1 MNRFNVEIAVG
12 LFVILGI
19 ASLAYLAIKLGDLN
33 FGQNK
38 TYEVSARF
46 KSTSGLKDGAVIEV
60 AGVRVGKVARIE
72 LDPNQYDSVVKLAID
87 QTVRLQEDSIASIR
101 TSGIIG
107 DKFVNIAPGGS
118 EKFLASGGEIT
129 ETESSINLEE
139 LVSKY
144 IFQKE

>member
-1 MNRFNVEIAVG
+1 MNRFNVEIVVG

-33 FGQNK
+33 FGQNQ

-46 KSTSGLKDGAVIEV
+46 KSTSGLKDGAVIEI
-60 AGVRVGKVARIE
+60 AGVRIGKVAKIE
-72 LDPNQYDSVVKLAID
+72 LDNNQYDSVVKLAID
-87 QTVRLQEDSIASIR
+87 QNVRLQEDSIASIR

-118 EKFLASGGEIT
+118 EKFLAAGDEIT

>member
-1 MNRFNVEIAVG
+1 MNRFNVEVAVG
-12 LFVILGI
+12 LFVIFGI
-19 ASLAYLAIKLGDLN
+19 ASLAYLAIKLGDVNL
-33 FGQNK
+33 GQNE

-60 AGVRVGKVARIE
+60 AGVRVGKVAHIE
-72 LDPNQYDSVVKLAID
+72 LDGSQYESVVKLAIN
-87 QTVRLQEDSIASIR
+87 QNVRLQEDSIASIR

-118 EKFLASGGEIT
+118 EKFLAAGDEIT